1 MFGRNK
7 KSSKEVVISSGSQ
20 SITSSL
26 ATTSTELSKEQQQL
40 ATKKEQELED
50 FYNKNAQRLDRD
62 QKEIEERAKNN
73 EGLRHALESQKR
85 MDALYKLQQERVDAK
100 YGKSN
105 EPAKEQKLKKPGS
118 GVSIFPFLWGS

>member
-62 QKEIEERAKNN
+62 QKEIEERAKDN
-73 EGLRHALESQKR
+73 EGLRQALESQKR

-100 YGKSN
+100 RGKSN

-118 GVSIFPFLWGS
+118 GVNIFPFLWGS